1 MNGTDKILRHIADQA
16 RQETAGIMDKA
27 KEEAARLEERA
38 RGEREEILAAA
49 RQQGEAI
56 LADARERAQVTAATK
71 KRRTLLAARGALVKE
86 ALDKA
91 WESILAMPDAEYFD
105 FLYTQLDKQNLARE
119 GVLLLNA
126 KDLARRPADFEKKIG
141 AAAEKQKG
149 KLSLSEKAAEIE
161 GGFILSYGGIEE
173 NCSLEALFES
183 EADVLKDAVR
193 AVLFEA

>member
-1 MNGTDKILRHIADQA
+1 MSGTEKILQHIAEQAGQEVQEILNKAQTEAKRLEAQAQAA
-16 RQETAGIMDKA
+16 RQEEM
-27 KEEAARLEERA
+27 EAV
-38 RGEREEILAAA
+38 

-56 LADARERAQVTAATK
+56 LAEARERAQVAAVTY
-71 KRRTLLAARGALVKE
+71 KRRTLLAARGVLVKE

>member
-1 MNGTDKILRHIADQA
+1 MSGTEKILQHIAEQAGQEVQEILNKAQTEAKRLEAQAQTA
-16 RQETAGIMDKA
+16 RQEEM
-27 KEEAARLEERA
+27 EAV
-38 RGEREEILAAA
+38 

-56 LADARERAQVTAATK
+56 LAEARERAQVTAATK

>member
-1 MNGTDKILRHIADQA
+1 MSGTEKILQHIAEQAGQEVQEILNKAQTEAKRLEAQAQAA
-16 RQETAGIMDKA
+16 RQEEMDA
-27 KEEAARLEERA
+27 V
-38 RGEREEILAAA
+38 

-56 LADARERAQVTAATK
+56 LAEARERAQVAAVTY
-71 KRRTLLAARGALVKE
+71 KRRTLLAARGGLVKE

-91 WESILAMPDAEYFD
+91 WESILAMPDTEYFD

>member
-1 MNGTDKILRHIADQA
+1 MSGTEKILQHIAEQAGQEVQEILNKAQTEAKRLEAQAQAA
-16 RQETAGIMDKA
+16 RQEEMD
-27 KEEAARLEERA
+27 EV
-38 RGEREEILAAA
+38 
-49 RQQGEAI
+49 RQQGERLLEA
-56 LADARERAQVTAATK
+56 ARERAQVAAVTY
-71 KRRTLLAARGALVKE
+71 KRRTLLAARGGLVKE

-91 WESILAMPDAEYFD
+91 WESILAMPDTEYFD

-173 NCSLEALFES
+173 NCSLDALFES

>member
-1 MNGTDKILRHIADQA
+1 MSGTEKILQHIAEQAGQEVQEILNKAQTEAKRLEAQAQAA
-16 RQETAGIMDKA
+16 RQEEM
-27 KEEAARLEERA
+27 EAV
-38 RGEREEILAAA
+38 

-56 LADARERAQVTAATK
+56 LAEARERAQVAAVTY
-71 KRRTLLAARGALVKE
+71 KRRTLLAARGALVRE

-126 KDLARRPADFEKKIG
+126 KDLARRPSDFEKKIG